1 MGKRALALVP
11 DQPPPALVTG
21 AQAPPTEAL
30 LRQLIANL
38 SADAARTTVL
48 PTLDQLAAERPE
60 RLPPARV
67 TAIRALSPALR
78 VILEHLGEGR
88 DNDDIA
94 YRMRIAKDTVETHC
108 RAIRQR
114 LNVRTRSE
122 LMALAGLISAV
133 RPDETAPGLRVNP

>member
-1 MGKRALALVP
+1 MGRRALALVP
-11 DQPPPALVTG
+11 DQPPPTMVP
-21 AQAPPTEAL
+21 QPPPTEAL
-30 LRQLIANL
+30 LKQLIANL
-38 SADAARTTVL
+38 AADAARSAL

-60 RLPPARV
+60 RLPVERV
-67 TAIRALSPALR
+67 AAIRALSPALR

-122 LMALAGLISAV
+122 LMALAGLISAA